1 MTNSQNIVIDTED
14 LLQSILT
21 KAQNPR
27 EKSYD
32 DAPEECVEMVKS
44 LIETCPE
51 FDHIKSAK
59 IKYLFKIGSWSK
71 VGECSKA
78 SGKWRH
84 LTDFDF
90 VVMFH
95 KESWDVFTVEQRNAL
110 IHHELSHIGR
120 KDNENW
126 FIIPHDIEEFLA
138 TYKRYG
144 AWNGVLQMFVSIA
157 NAQFVPQGNDGQE

>member
-1 MTNSQNIVIDTED
+1 MSQNMIINTEE

-32 DAPEECVEMVKS
+32 DASEECIEMVKN

-59 IKYLFKIGSWSK
+59 IKYLFKIGTWSK
-71 VGECSKA
+71 NGECSKA

-90 VVMFH
+90 VIILH
-95 KESWDVFTVEQRNAL
+95 KDTWDNFSIEQRNAL

-126 FIIPHDIEEFLA
+126 YIIPHDVEEFLS

-144 AWNGVLQMFVSIA
+144 AWNGTLQMFVSIT
-157 NAQFVPQGNDGQE
+157 NAQFVSPQNNG

>member
-1 MTNSQNIVIDTED
+1 MTGIPNIIIDTED

-21 KAQNPR
+21 KAKSPR

-32 DAPEECVEMVKS
+32 DAPEDCIKMIQN
-44 LIETCPE
+44 LIDTCPE
-51 FDHIKSAK
+51 FDHVKSAK
-59 IKYLFKIGSWSK
+59 IKYLFKVGTWTK

-78 SGKWRH
+78 SGRWRY

-90 VVMFH
+90 VIMFH
-95 KESWDVFTVEQRNAL
+95 KESWDTFTVEQKMAL

-126 FIIPHDIEEFLA
+126 FIIPPDFKEFLT

-144 AWNGVLQMFVSIA
+144 AWNGTLQMMVQIT
-157 NAQFVPQGNDGQE
+157 NDRLLQDGIKNS

>member
-1 MTNSQNIVIDTED
+1 MTGAPNIIINTED

-21 KAQNPR
+21 KAKNPR

-32 DAPEECVEMVKS
+32 DAPEECIKMVES
-44 LIETCPE
+44 LIDTCPE
-51 FDHIKSAK
+51 FDHVKSAK
-59 IKYLFKIGSWSK
+59 IKYLFKIGTWTKS
-71 VGECSKA
+71 GECSKA
-78 SGKWRH
+78 SGRWRY

-90 VVMFH
+90 VIMFH
-95 KESWDVFTVEQRNAL
+95 KESWDAFSIEQRMAL

-126 FIIPHDIEEFLA
+126 FIIPHDFEEFLT

-144 AWNGVLQMFVSIA
+144 AWNGTLQMMVQIT
-157 NAQFVPQGNDGQE
+157 NDQLMVQNTTNL